1 MILRKTWRNRKQ
13 CVNALLRASLIS
25 TTTNSCSIHQP
36 SCVNALLQASLISTD
51 AQVISSKKVSDSV
64 NALLRASLI
73 STIISDYIGKT
84 YTCVNA
90 LLRASL
96 ISTVPSGNPLFI
108 RLPSLIFASN
118 SQNILIIR
126 FFHRFFWLVLFR
138 LKILRYLPI
147 LLIRSHAI

>member
-1 MILRKTWRNRKQ
+1 MIHMVSMPFFGLLSFLLAADQRQKWEPEVSMPFFGLLSFLLCKNITKKKTL
-13 CVNALLRASLIS
+13 V
-25 TTTNSCSIHQP
+25 
-36 SCVNALLQASLISTD
+36 
-51 AQVISSKKVSDSV
+51 
-64 NALLRASLI
+64 
-73 STIISDYIGKT
+73 
-84 YTCVNA
+84 CVNA

-126 FFHRFFWLVLFR
+126 FFRRFFWLVLFR
-138 LKILRYLPI
+138 HKILRYLPI

>member
-1 MILRKTWRNRKQ
+1 MEV

-25 TTTNSCSIHQP
+25 TEEKE
-36 SCVNALLQASLISTD
+36 LLGRLIE
-51 AQVISSKKVSDSV
+51 A
-64 NALLRASLI
+64 
-73 STIISDYIGKT
+73 
-84 YTCVNA
+84 CVNA

-108 RLPSLIFASN
+108 RLHSLIFVSN

-126 FFHRFFWLVLFR
+126 FFRQFFWLVLFR
-138 LKILRYLPI
+138 HKILRYLPI